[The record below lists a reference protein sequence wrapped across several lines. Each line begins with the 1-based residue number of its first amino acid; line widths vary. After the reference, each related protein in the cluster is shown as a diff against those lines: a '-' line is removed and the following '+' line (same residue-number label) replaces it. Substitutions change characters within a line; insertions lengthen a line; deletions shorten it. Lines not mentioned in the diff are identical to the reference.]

1 MTHVLRLDATIKSDG
16 SVSKQLTDR
25 ISERFSKAGAAIT
38 SRDLSAGISM
48 IDGAWMGAVFTPAD
62 QRSAEQAKI
71 AAESDAYLAELQA
84 ADVILLG
91 LPIYNFAVPAQVKS
105 WFDHVARQG
114 VTFEYTE
121 TGPRGLLSG
130 KRAIVAMSSGGTTLG
145 SDIDFA
151 SGWVRH
157 MFGFMGITDVEFI
170 AADNMAVAA
179 EESLHAAFDAADK
192 LAA

>member
-1 MTHVLRLDATIKSDG
+1 MTHVLRLDATIKSEG

-25 ISERFSKAGAAIT
+25 VAARFSKAGAAIT

-62 QRSAEQAKI
+62 QRNADQAKI
-71 AAESDAYLAELQA
+71 AAESDAYLAEIQA

-130 KRAIVAMSSGGTTLG
+130 KRAVVAMSSGGTGLG

-170 AADNMAVAA
+170 AADNMAIAA
-179 EESLHAAFDAADK
+179 EESLNAAFDAADK